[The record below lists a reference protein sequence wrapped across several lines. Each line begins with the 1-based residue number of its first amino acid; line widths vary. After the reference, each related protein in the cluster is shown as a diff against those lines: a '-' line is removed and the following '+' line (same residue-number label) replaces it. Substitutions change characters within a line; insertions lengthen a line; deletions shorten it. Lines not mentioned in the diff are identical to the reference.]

1 MNATSPDSPGEDVMS
16 AMCPTTRLTRLL
28 LKRALVA
35 LLLCLP
41 GTMSGALAQGLP
53 GALGGP
59 RFLPAE
65 QAFAYF
71 ISLPAPG
78 TVAVTWQIAPD
89 YYMYQDKFA
98 FSLLHNGNPVSS
110 TPTLPQAVPHNDE
123 YFGDV
128 QVYFHEVTAR
138 LPLPTT
144 DTSGQWT
151 LLLEFQGCAEA
162 GFCYTLQRREE
173 VLPL

>member
-1 MNATSPDSPGEDVMS
+1 MS
-16 AMCPTTRLTRLL
+16 AMCPTTRLTRHLL
-28 LKRALVA
+28 SKVLVV

-41 GTMSGALAQGLP
+41 CTSGSLLAQGLP

-65 QAFAYF
+65 QAFPYF

-78 TVAVTWQIAPD
+78 TVAITWQIAPD

-98 FSLLHNGNPVSS
+98 FTLLHDGKPVSI
-110 TPTLPQAVPHNDE
+110 TPVLPEAIAHTDE

-128 QVYFHEVTAR
+128 QVYFQEVTAR
-138 LPLPTT
+138 LTLPENATGGEWILT
-144 DTSGQWT
+144 M
-151 LLLEFQGCAEA
+151 EFQGCAEA
-162 GFCYTLQRREE
+162 GFCYTLQQREE

>member
-1 MNATSPDSPGEDVMS
+1 MSVMRQTS
-16 AMCPTTRLTRLL
+16 CRITHLL
-28 LKRALVA
+28 SRGLLA
-35 LLLCLP
+35 LLLVL
-41 GTMSGALAQGLP
+41 SGSTLGAFAQGLP
-53 GALGGP
+53 GVLSGP

-65 QAFAYF
+65 QAFPYF
-71 ISLPAPG
+71 ISLPEPG
-78 TVAVTWQIAPD
+78 MLSVTWQIAPD
-89 YYMYQDKFA
+89 YYLYQDKFA
-98 FSLLHNGNPVSS
+98 FTLLHDGKPVST
-110 TPTLPQAVPHNDE
+110 TPALPQAVPHNDE

-138 LPLPTT
+138 LSLPDA

>member
-1 MNATSPDSPGEDVMS
+1 MS
-16 AMCPTTRLTRLL
+16 AICPTTRLIRQLL
-28 LKRALVA
+28 SQALV
-35 LLLCLP
+35 LFLCLP
-41 GTMSGALAQGLP
+41 GTMGGALAQGLP
-53 GALGGP
+53 GVLGGP

-65 QAFAYF
+65 QAFSYF

-98 FSLLHNGNPVSS
+98 FSLLHDGKAVSI
-110 TPTLPQAVPHNDE
+110 TPDLPEAVAHTDE

-128 QVYFHEVTAR
+128 QVYFGEVTAR
-138 LPLPTT
+138 LNLP
-144 DTSGQWT
+144 DSVAGGEWT
-151 LLLEFQGCAEA
+151 LMMEFQGCAEA
-162 GFCYTLQRREE
+162 GFCYTLQQREE